1 MCYNLIRHNQGG
13 DSMKRAYKM
22 ELSVTNE
29 QKIMIHQSIGT
40 CRFLYNQF
48 IAHNKELYQ
57 TYLEEKEKLTQQGV
71 STSRQKGLLPPSSM
85 SGYDFD
91 KYVNNELSKKEGFEW
106 IKKCSSKARKQSIMN
121 AHQAFQ
127 SFFKGEKGFPNFKK
141 KTDQDVK
148 IYFPKNN
155 PTDWEY
161 ERHRIKI
168 PTLGWVKLKE
178 FGYLP
183 KNANIKSGTVSQKAD
198 RYFVSVLVEQLEPQK
213 EVQLNEQGLG
223 LDLGLKDFAIVS
235 NGMKFHN
242 INKSRQIKRLE
253 KKLKREQRR
262 LSRKYESLKIRQ
274 KEIKK
279 QEGGTVTRCNLN
291 KQILKIQ
298 RLHYKLTNLRESYRQ
313 DVAVKVAKTKPAYIT
328 IEKLNVK
335 GMMKNK
341 HLSKAISQQGF
352 YDFKTKLLNQCQ
364 KYGIELREVSM
375 WYPSSKTCHSC
386 GHIHKDLKLKDRIFV
401 CPECGYQEDRDLNAS
416 YNLRDATEY
425 TIFT

>member
-1 MCYNLIRHNQGG
+1 MVSSEQR
-13 DSMKRAYKM
+13 MK
-22 ELSVTNE
+22 
-29 QKIMIHQSIGT
+29 IHQAIGT

-57 TYLEEKEKLTQQGV
+57 HYLEAKEALTQQGIA
-71 STSRQKGLLPPSSM
+71 SSQQKELLPKSSM

-91 KYVNNELSKKEGFEW
+91 KYVNNELSHQDGYEW

-127 SFFKGEKGFPNFKK
+127 SFYKGEKGFPNFKK
-141 KTDQDVK
+141 KNDQDVK
-148 IYFPKNN
+148 LYLPKNN
-155 PTDWEY
+155 KTDWKY

-183 KNANIKSGTVSQKAD
+183 KNAKITSGTVSQKAN
-198 RYFVSVLVEQLEPQK
+198 RYFVSVLVEQLECQK
-213 EVQLNEQGLG
+213 DIQLSEQGLG
-223 LDLGLKDFAIVS
+223 VDLGLKDFAVAS
-235 NGMKFHN
+235 NGMKFGN
-242 INKSRQIKRLE
+242 INKSRQIRRLE
-253 KKLKREQRR
+253 KKLKREQRC
-262 LSRKYESLKIRQ
+262 LSRKYEALK
-274 KEIKK
+274 IKK
-279 QEGGTVTRCNLN
+279 QKGGTATQCNLQ
-291 KQILKIQ
+291 KQILNVQK
-298 RLHYKLTNLRESYRQ
+298 LHLKLTNLRESYRQ
-313 DVAVKVAKTKPAYIT
+313 LVAVELVKTKPAYIT

-352 YDFKTKLLNQCQ
+352 YDFKVKLLNQCQ
-364 KYGIELREVSM
+364 KYNIELREVSM

-386 GHIHKDLKLKDRIFV
+386 GHVHKDLKLKDRVFH
-401 CPECGYQEDRDLNAS
+401 CPVCGYEEDRDQNAS

-425 TIFT
+425 ALLT